1 MMMMQS
7 VNPGGITDVD
17 FDIYTSGGGVCGL
30 KACTAQYGAPSNGW

>member
-17 FDIYTSGGGVCGL
+17 FNIYMPGDGVGGFN
-30 KACTAQYGAPSNGW
+30 ACTAQYGAASNG